1 MELED
6 VFVSGPCGRQVL
18 RAARRSMHLAIV
30 ENDHLPSHRERDLST
45 PGLPNLGDF
54 GINMDDHEAI
64 DLWFADQ
71 ASRYQARNVRCHVAS
86 AQSIKQD
93 AFVVV
98 QALDIHG
105 VGKAGARIR
114 CESPNF
120 SVLQYA
126 IELHRV
132 MSDHALSQTDVIVLL
147 TAYVME
153 LLGSYAKDPRDPQGG
168 EDAFKLEPATTK
180 DSLLSFLD
188 RMRGYPCVAMARKAA
203 TLAIEGA
210 ASRMETLAALATSLP
225 PRFGGASIEGVVL
238 NQPLPLTSSDLKLIK
253 HRSIRPDLLWDS
265 YRLIVEYDGT
275 GHDAPKQKRED
286 KNRIQDYQTL
296 GFTVFPI
303 SYEDVSCVIG
313 LDHLLSRIIEV
324 IGRYKGRQYVR
335 NKRRLLRNPDQRR
348 KRSRLLQLLLPRRRA
363 STL

>member
-1 MELED
+1 MY
-6 VFVSGPCGRQVL
+6 
-18 RAARRSMHLAIV
+18 LAIV
-30 ENDHLPSHRERDLST
+30 ENDCLPSHRER
-45 PGLPNLGDF
+45 GQLPASLPKLDIF
-54 GINMDDHEAI
+54 GVNADDYKVI

-71 ASRYQARNVRCHVAS
+71 ASRYQAKNVRCHVAS
-86 AQSIKQD
+86 AMTVKRD

-105 VGKAGARIR
+105 VGENNTRIH

-120 SVLQYA
+120 SVLEYA

-132 MSDHALSQTDVIVLL
+132 MNDYALSQTDVIVLL

-153 LLGSYAKDPRDPQGG
+153 LLGSYAKDPRNPQGG

-180 DSLLSFLD
+180 DSLLSFLN
-188 RMRGYPCVAMARKAA
+188 RMRRYPCVALARKAA

-210 ASRMETLAALATSLP
+210 ASRMETLTALATTLP

-238 NQPLPLTSSDLKLIK
+238 NQSLQLTSNDLKLIK
-253 HRSIRPDLLWDS
+253 HRSIRPDLLWSS
-265 YRLIVEYDGT
+265 YRLIVEYDGA

-303 SYEDVSCVIG
+303 SYEDVSCVIA
-313 LDHLLSRIIEV
+313 LDRLLSRVIEV

-335 NKRRLLRNPDQRR
+335 NKRKLLRNPNQRR
-348 KRSRLLQLLLPRRRA
+348 KRSRLLQLLLPRR
-363 STL
+363 